1 MTLTSDIEYKV
12 THKGLETARKIC
24 AKMDDQKSRK
34 RAFKAL
40 LCLDA
45 LADYLFLHGIEVDI
59 SRNLYKI
66 FPINK
71 EFEFTDLHCRG
82 RFIDVLPVANDN
94 YVLIPKKHSMYGIIP
109 DMYVVADY
117 NQITHNVKFLGCIE
131 GNKVD
136 KTKQI
141 DGYFVIETS
150 QLKPP
155 TVLEEMLNE
164 EKPLHLTNE
173 NHSEIASYFIDYLD
187 GTISDDNKQQLL
199 LHLIECKACRN
210 MLTEFFDYETIAKQT
225 QKYPEVFNDSTLDIV
240 GAAAVNDE
248 KHKNFKEVTI
258 EIDKEP
264 DEYEE
269 DEQNQQKSIRSAIE
283 DPLQM
288 LYKNNNSE
296 IFDIL
301 GEAQKAAPKSIIDA
315 ILTEKEQHKEEA
327 KETPKPTG
335 NINPKYYAEDLSDGL
350 DTLENETKIIT
361 DTDEIEQK
369 IENKVLEDLKKE
381 IKEEVKEEVE
391 KELKLE
397 KEQEETPNFKN
408 ELDGLNT
415 QKMSASDESLLL
427 GEETKTVDKPDFA
440 NDDEDRIEILDE
452 PEDDLLFL
460 NEEEEKNNEFPQLDV
475 PEPKNELPTAMD
487 GVVYIDEDEK
497 AETYTQDDEL
507 NLLDTEQNDVAPT
520 ELEDTNEISEDELIH
535 FDAVDIDIIDED
547 DEYKETEPAP
557 IPKNIAAE
565 GLAASSLLD
574 YEEENNVKPLPA
586 AKDDE
591 IINVSDD
598 DISEINITPLNASVA
613 IDPMAILNTPAEEK
627 AQKHNVEEENYDDLL
642 FIDENEAE
650 TQPKTSGNN
659 DILNLDDDS
668 DDLVLL
674 DDDNK
679 TSNDNLL
686 VLDDKKEP
694 ETSDDDDLILLDDNE
709 EQPTAP
715 KSIEPQAD
723 DMMILDDEDDNNDLV
738 LLDDDNKTSN
748 DNLLVLDDKKEP
760 ETSDD
765 DDLILLDDNEEQPTA
780 PKSIEPQADDMMILD
795 DEDDNNDLVLL
806 DDDNKTSNDNL
817 LVLDDKKE
825 PETSDDD
832 DLILLDDNEEQP
844 TAPKSIEPQADD
856 DMIILNDED
865 ESDNLVIN
873 DEPETSDDDDF
884 VILDDTE
891 EEQTQSNADLS
902 LEPAASEDLT
912 LSNEN
917 ETQPITEELSHDDSD
932 LLSLDGEEE
941 LGTLGDIDP
950 LAPLG
955 DPEEPNILIDEPAE
969 IVEDVIQPI
978 EEETP
983 QKQYSEDDLLYYDGD
998 PIEQPKQQ
1006 VENSAPQETVLPD
1019 YDLEI
1024 PDITIPDEDTSENQG
1039 AEEFVRP
1046 QGAMISDEEDDD
1058 DDIILIDDE
1067 DTEMP
1072 VSTASKPT
1080 APTQPVIEEDEDDDL
1095 VFIDDDEE
1103 KEQEDFVRPAS
1114 VQDADFARPAS
1125 VTFSEQKELK
1135 EEQEDELQFITDEE
1149 KEEMQNAAPT
1159 VQNDDVFDIPDEE
1172 ENIEFEKEEAQ
1183 DLQISNNEGFQ
1194 NEPEYDEE
1202 EYANYEDNQQSEYE
1216 EKAEEQP
1223 QYVEEP
1229 QHVPQRMAQPQ
1240 PVIQPDDSDYEEEYE
1255 DDEEYEDEDDEE
1267 YEYEDEEEEKP
1278 KNIFSRA
1285 ISGLT
1290 NLLKKKN
1297 EDEEDDEEYEDDDD
1311 EEYEDEEE
1319 DPQQQAPSPYVHRP
1333 YTKIQKQYD
1342 ELQLQYA
1349 KQQEQY
1355 NQQNEVQQIQQPQE
1369 APQPINEQ
1377 YEQVQYSNEPEN
1389 YAVQQQYPQ
1398 QEEYTDEEQQYSEQ
1412 SMPAPQATQA
1422 SADDG
1427 DDIYGDDEEYED
1439 DVDDEDEEY
1448 EDEDEE
1454 EGDDAKKKAL
1464 VKKAVIALIAVVLL
1478 AGIGFGAKT
1487 IISNNNSQ
1495 QETMAENTDMMG
1507 DMEEPA
1513 GGIVVPDDNN
1523 VQNTESEP
1531 PLPMP
1536 AEGESADATQ
1546 AAPPISSIQPNPAT
1560 PKAGTSNAT
1569 TEDMNKAV
1577 ANAFSDNPSAVSVR
1591 KTSWGVSATMASNP
1605 EIKQYL
1611 QATGENIQS
1620 AIQRQICS
1628 MKGVSVTGNTKVQI
1642 LISENGT
1649 LQDAMILKSSGNTEI
1664 DSTVL
1669 QSIKQIISAS
1679 ALPTSAVRSVQQQTG
1694 SKTIKMSLIVTF

>member
-440 NDDEDRIEILDE
+440 NDNEDRIEILDE
-452 PEDDLLFL
+452 PEDDLLLL

-723 DMMILDDEDDNNDLV
+723 D
-738 LLDDDNKTSN
+738 
-748 DNLLVLDDKKEP
+748 
-760 ETSDD
+760 
-765 DDLILLDDNEEQPTA
+765 
-780 PKSIEPQADDMMILD
+780 
-795 DEDDNNDLVLL
+795 
-806 DDDNKTSNDNL
+806 
-817 LVLDDKKE
+817 
-825 PETSDDD
+825 
-832 DLILLDDNEEQP
+832 
-844 TAPKSIEPQADD
+844 

-873 DEPETSDDDDF
+873 DEPEKSDDDDF
-884 VILDDTE
+884 VILDDNE

-917 ETQPITEELSHDDSD
+917 ETQPITEELSHDDSN

-950 LAPLG
+950 LAPLD

-1067 DTEMP
+1067 DTGMP

-1135 EEQEDELQFITDEE
+1135 EEQEDELQFITDED
-1149 KEEMQNAAPT
+1149 KDEMQNAAPT

-1229 QHVPQRMAQPQ
+1229 QHAPQRMAQPQ

-1297 EDEEDDEEYEDDDD
+1297 EDEEDEEDDEEYEDDDD

>member
-141 DGYFVIETS
+141 DGYFVMETS

-187 GTISDDNKQQLL
+187 GTISDDNKQQLI

-210 MLTEFFDYETIAKQT
+210 VLTEFFDYETIAKQT

-315 ILTEKEQHKEEA
+315 ILTEKEQPKEEV

-369 IENKVLEDLKKE
+369 IENKVLEDLKEE

-452 PEDDLLFL
+452 PEDDLLLL
-460 NEEEEKNNEFPQLDV
+460 NDEEEKDNDFPQLEV

-497 AETYTQDDEL
+497 AETDTQNDEL
-507 NLLDTEQNDVAPT
+507 NLLDTKQNDVAPT
-520 ELEDTNEISEDELIH
+520 KLEDTNEISEDELIH

-574 YEEENNVKPLPA
+574 YEEENDVKPLPA

-627 AQKHNVEEENYDDLL
+627 AQKQNVEEENYDDLL
-642 FIDENEAE
+642 FIDENKEE
-650 TQPKTSGNN
+650 TQPKSSDNN

-674 DDDNK
+674 DEDNK
-679 TSNDNLL
+679 TSNDDLL
-686 VLDDKKEP
+686 VLDDKKEPETSDEDDLILLDDNDEQPTAPKSVEPQADDDMLILDDEDENDNIVINNEPETSDADDLILLDDNDEQPTAPQSVEPQADDDMLILDDEDDNNDLVLLDDDKKEP

-715 KSIEPQAD
+715 KSVEPQAD
-723 DMMILDDEDDNNDLV
+723 DDMLILDDEDDNNDLV
-738 LLDDDNKTSN
+738 LLDDD
-748 DNLLVLDDKKEP
+748 KKEP
-760 ETSDD
+760 E
-765 DDLILLDDNEEQPTA
+765 
-780 PKSIEPQADDMMILD
+780 K
-795 DEDDNNDLVLL
+795 
-806 DDDNKTSNDNL
+806 
-817 LVLDDKKE
+817 
-825 PETSDDD
+825 
-832 DLILLDDNEEQP
+832 
-844 TAPKSIEPQADD
+844 
-856 DMIILNDED
+856 
-865 ESDNLVIN
+865 
-873 DEPETSDDDDF
+873 SDDDDF
-884 VILDDTE
+884 VILDDNE

-941 LGTLGDIDP
+941 LGTLGDIDT

-955 DPEEPNILIDEPAE
+955 ELEEPDILIDEPAE
-969 IVEDVIQPI
+969 VVEDVIQPI
-978 EEETP
+978 EETP

-998 PIEQPKQQ
+998 AIEQPKQQ
-1006 VENSAPQETVLPD
+1006 VEDSAPQETVLPD
-1019 YDLEI
+1019 YDLDI
-1024 PDITIPDEDTSENQG
+1024 PDITIPDEDTNEYQET
-1039 AEEFVRP
+1039 EEFVRP

-1072 VSTASKPT
+1072 VPTASKPT
-1080 APTQPVIEEDEDDDL
+1080 TPTQPVIEEDEDDDL

-1125 VTFSEQKELK
+1125 VTFSEQQELK
-1135 EEQEDELQFITDEE
+1135 EEQEEELQFITDEE

-1229 QHVPQRMAQPQ
+1229 QHAPQRMAQPQ
-1240 PVIQPDDSDYEEEYE
+1240 PVIQPDDSDYEEEYD
-1255 DDEEYEDEDDEE
+1255 DDEEYEDDDDE
-1267 YEYEDEEEEKP
+1267 EYEDEEEEKP

-1319 DPQQQAPSPYVHRP
+1319 EPQKQAPSPYAHRP

-1355 NQQNEVQQIQQPQE
+1355 NQQNEIAQQQVQQPQE
-1369 APQPINEQ
+1369 APQPTNEQ
-1377 YEQVQYSNEPEN
+1377 YEQVQYANEPEN
-1389 YAVQQQYPQ
+1389 YADQQQYAQ
-1398 QEEYTDEEQQYSEQ
+1398 QEEYTDEEQQQYSEQ

-1454 EGDDAKKKAL
+1454 EGGDAKKKAL
-1464 VKKAVIALIAVVLL
+1464 VKKAVIALAAVVLL

-1495 QETMAENTDMMG
+1495 QETMAENADMMG

-1536 AEGESADATQ
+1536 TEGESADAMQ
-1546 AAPPISSIQPNPAT
+1546 EAAPPISSIQPNPAT

-1569 TEDMNKAV
+1569 TDDMNKAV

-1591 KTSWGVSATMASNP
+1591 KTSWGVNATMASNP

-1611 QATGENIQS
+1611 QATGKNIQS
-1620 AIQRQICS
+1620 AIQRQVCS

-1679 ALPTSAVRSVQQQTG
+1679 ALPTSAVQSVQQQTG
-1694 SKTIKMSLIVTF
+1694 SKTIKMSLTVTF

>member
-679 TSNDNLL
+679 TSKDDLL

-694 ETSDDDDLILLDDNE
+694 ETSDDDDLILLDDNK

-748 DNLLVLDDKKEP
+748 DD
-760 ETSDD
+760 
-765 DDLILLDDNEEQPTA
+765 
-780 PKSIEPQADDMMILD
+780 
-795 DEDDNNDLVLL
+795 
-806 DDDNKTSNDNL
+806 L

-917 ETQPITEELSHDDSD
+917 ETQPITEELSHDDSN

>member
-210 MLTEFFDYETIAKQT
+210 VLTEFFDYETIAKQT

-452 PEDDLLFL
+452 PEDDLLLL

-723 DMMILDDEDDNNDLV
+723 DMMIFDDEDDNNDLV

-748 DNLLVLDDKKEP
+748 DDLLVLDDKKEP

-780 PKSIEPQADDMMILD
+780 PKS
-795 DEDDNNDLVLL
+795 V
-806 DDDNKTSNDNL
+806 
-817 LVLDDKKE
+817 
-825 PETSDDD
+825 
-832 DLILLDDNEEQP
+832 
-844 TAPKSIEPQADD
+844 EPQADD

-873 DEPETSDDDDF
+873 DEPEKSDDDDF
-884 VILDDTE
+884 VILDDNE

-950 LAPLG
+950 LAPLD

-1024 PDITIPDEDTSENQG
+1024 HDITIPDEDTSENQG

-1229 QHVPQRMAQPQ
+1229 QHAPQRMAQPQ

-1297 EDEEDDEEYEDDDD
+1297 EDEEDDEDDEEYEDDDD

>member
-440 NDDEDRIEILDE
+440 NDNEDRIEILDE
-452 PEDDLLFL
+452 PEDDLLLL

-679 TSNDNLL
+679 TSKDDLL

-723 DMMILDDEDDNNDLV
+723 DMMIFDDEDDNNDLV

-765 DDLILLDDNEEQPTA
+765 DDLILLDDN
-780 PKSIEPQADDMMILD
+780 K
-795 DEDDNNDLVLL
+795 
-806 DDDNKTSNDNL
+806 
-817 LVLDDKKE
+817 
-825 PETSDDD
+825 
-832 DLILLDDNEEQP
+832 EQP

-873 DEPETSDDDDF
+873 DEPEKSDDDDF
-884 VILDDTE
+884 VILDDNE

-1229 QHVPQRMAQPQ
+1229 QHAPQRMAQPQ

-1297 EDEEDDEEYEDDDD
+1297 EDEEDEEDDEEYEDDDD

>member
-210 MLTEFFDYETIAKQT
+210 VLTEFFDYETIAKQT

-440 NDDEDRIEILDE
+440 NDNEDRIEILDE
-452 PEDDLLFL
+452 PEDDLLLL

-694 ETSDDDDLILLDDNE
+694 ETSDDDDLILLDDNK

-738 LLDDDNKTSN
+738 LLDDENKTSN
-748 DNLLVLDDKKEP
+748 DD
-760 ETSDD
+760 
-765 DDLILLDDNEEQPTA
+765 
-780 PKSIEPQADDMMILD
+780 
-795 DEDDNNDLVLL
+795 
-806 DDDNKTSNDNL
+806 L

-1067 DTEMP
+1067 DTGMP

-1229 QHVPQRMAQPQ
+1229 QHAPQRMAQPQ

-1297 EDEEDDEEYEDDDD
+1297 EDEEDEEDDEEYEDDDD

-1546 AAPPISSIQPNPAT
+1546 AAPPISSIQHNPAT

>member
-141 DGYFVIETS
+141 DGYFVMETS

-210 MLTEFFDYETIAKQT
+210 VLTEFFDYETIAKQT

-361 DTDEIEQK
+361 DTDKIEQK

-397 KEQEETPNFKN
+397 KGQEETPNFKN

-440 NDDEDRIEILDE
+440 NDDEDRIKILDE
-452 PEDDLLFL
+452 PEDDLLLL
-460 NEEEEKNNEFPQLDV
+460 NEEEEEKNNEFPQLDV

-487 GVVYIDEDEK
+487 GVVYIDKDEK

-507 NLLDTEQNDVAPT
+507 NILDTEQNDVAPT
-520 ELEDTNEISEDELIH
+520 ELEDTNEISEDELTH

-613 IDPMAILNTPAEEK
+613 INPMAILNTPAEEK
-627 AQKHNVEEENYDDLL
+627 AQKQNVEEENYDDLL
-642 FIDENEAE
+642 FIDENEDE
-650 TQPKTSGNN
+650 TQPKTSDNN
-659 DILNLDDDS
+659 DLLNLDDDS

-674 DDDNK
+674 DEGNK
-679 TSNDNLL
+679 TSNDDLL

-715 KSIEPQAD
+715 KSVEPQAD
-723 DMMILDDEDDNNDLV
+723 DDMLILDDEDDNNDLV
-738 LLDDDNKTSN
+738 LLDDD
-748 DNLLVLDDKKEP
+748 KKEP
-760 ETSDD
+760 QTSDD
-765 DDLILLDDNEEQPTA
+765 DDLILLDDNDEQPTA
-780 PKSIEPQADDMMILD
+780 PQNVEPQADDDMLILD
-795 DEDDNNDLVLL
+795 DEDNNNDLVLL
-806 DDDNKTSNDNL
+806 DDD
-817 LVLDDKKE
+817 KKE
-825 PETSDDD
+825 PEKSDD
-832 DLILLDDNEEQP
+832 DLILLDDNDEQP
-844 TAPKSIEPQADD
+844 TAPKSVEPQADD
-856 DMIILNDED
+856 DMLILDDED
-865 ESDNLVIN
+865 KSDNLVIN
-873 DEPETSDDDDF
+873 DEPEKSDDDDF
-884 VILDDTE
+884 VILDDNE

-912 LSNEN
+912 LSNEK

-941 LGTLGDIDP
+941 LGTLGDIDT

-955 DPEEPNILIDEPAE
+955 ELEEPDILIDEPAE
-969 IVEDVIQPI
+969 VVEDVIQPI

-998 PIEQPKQQ
+998 AIEQPKQQ
-1006 VENSAPQETVLPD
+1006 VEDSAPQETVLPD

-1024 PDITIPDEDTSENQG
+1024 PDITIPDEDTNEYQET
-1039 AEEFVRP
+1039 EEFVRP

-1125 VTFSEQKELK
+1125 VTFSEQQELK
-1135 EEQEDELQFITDEE
+1135 EEQEEELQFITDEE

-1172 ENIEFEKEEAQ
+1172 ENVEFEKEEAQ

-1229 QHVPQRMAQPQ
+1229 QHAPQRMAQPQ
-1240 PVIQPDDSDYEEEYE
+1240 PVIQPDDSDYEEEYD
-1255 DDEEYEDEDDEE
+1255 DDEEYEDDDDE
-1267 YEYEDEEEEKP
+1267 EYEDEEEEKP

-1319 DPQQQAPSPYVHRP
+1319 EPQKQAPSPYAHRP

-1355 NQQNEVQQIQQPQE
+1355 NQQNEIAQQQIQQPQE
-1369 APQPINEQ
+1369 APQPTNEQ

-1389 YAVQQQYPQ
+1389 YADQQQYAQ
-1398 QEEYTDEEQQYSEQ
+1398 QEEYTDEEQQQYSEQ

-1448 EDEDEE
+1448 EDEEEE
-1454 EGDDAKKKAL
+1454 EGGDAKKKAL
-1464 VKKAVIALIAVVLL
+1464 VKKAVIALVAVVLL

-1495 QETMAENTDMMG
+1495 QETMAENADMMG

-1536 AEGESADATQ
+1536 TEGESADATQ
-1546 AAPPISSIQPNPAT
+1546 EEAAPPISSIQPNPAT

-1591 KTSWGVSATMASNP
+1591 KTSWGVNATMASNP

-1611 QATGENIQS
+1611 QATGKNIQS
-1620 AIQRQICS
+1620 AIQRQVCS

-1679 ALPTSAVRSVQQQTG
+1679 ALPTSAVQSVQQQTG
-1694 SKTIKMSLIVTF
+1694 SKTIKMSLTVTF

>member
-369 IENKVLEDLKKE
+369 IENKVLEDLKIE

-452 PEDDLLFL
+452 PEDDLLLL

-694 ETSDDDDLILLDDNE
+694 ETSDDDDLILLDDN
-709 EQPTAP
+709 
-715 KSIEPQAD
+715 K
-723 DMMILDDEDDNNDLV
+723 
-738 LLDDDNKTSN
+738 
-748 DNLLVLDDKKEP
+748 
-760 ETSDD
+760 
-765 DDLILLDDNEEQPTA
+765 
-780 PKSIEPQADDMMILD
+780 
-795 DEDDNNDLVLL
+795 
-806 DDDNKTSNDNL
+806 
-817 LVLDDKKE
+817 
-825 PETSDDD
+825 
-832 DLILLDDNEEQP
+832 EQP

-1067 DTEMP
+1067 DTGMP

-1229 QHVPQRMAQPQ
+1229 QHAPQRMAQPQ

-1297 EDEEDDEEYEDDDD
+1297 EDEEDEEDEEDDEEYEDDDD

>member
-24 AKMDDQKSRK
+24 AKMEDQKSRK

-440 NDDEDRIEILDE
+440 NDNEDRIEILDE
-452 PEDDLLFL
+452 PEDDLLLL

-679 TSNDNLL
+679 TSND
-686 VLDDKKEP
+686 D
-694 ETSDDDDLILLDDNE
+694 
-709 EQPTAP
+709 
-715 KSIEPQAD
+715 
-723 DMMILDDEDDNNDLV
+723 
-738 LLDDDNKTSN
+738 
-748 DNLLVLDDKKEP
+748 
-760 ETSDD
+760 
-765 DDLILLDDNEEQPTA
+765 
-780 PKSIEPQADDMMILD
+780 
-795 DEDDNNDLVLL
+795 
-806 DDDNKTSNDNL
+806 L

-873 DEPETSDDDDF
+873 DEPEKSDDDDF

-1229 QHVPQRMAQPQ
+1229 QHAPQRMAQPQ

-1297 EDEEDDEEYEDDDD
+1297 EDEEDEEDDEDDEEYEDDDD

-1664 DSTVL
+1664 DATVL

>member
-141 DGYFVIETS
+141 DGYFVMETS

-210 MLTEFFDYETIAKQT
+210 VLTEFFDYETIAKQT

-315 ILTEKEQHKEEA
+315 ILTEKEQHKEEV

-369 IENKVLEDLKKE
+369 IENKVLEDLKEE

-452 PEDDLLFL
+452 PKDDLLLL
-460 NEEEEKNNEFPQLDV
+460 NDEEEKDNEFPQLEV

-497 AETYTQDDEL
+497 DEKAETDTQNDEL
-507 NLLDTEQNDVAPT
+507 NLLDTEQNDVEPT

-547 DEYKETEPAP
+547 DEYKETEPVP

-574 YEEENNVKPLPA
+574 YEEENDVKPLPA

-627 AQKHNVEEENYDDLL
+627 AQKQNVEEENYDDLL
-642 FIDENEAE
+642 FIDENKEE
-650 TQPKTSGNN
+650 TQPKSSDNN

-668 DDLVLL
+668 DDLVLR
-674 DDDNK
+674 DEDNK
-679 TSNDNLL
+679 TSN
-686 VLDDKKEP
+686 
-694 ETSDDDDLILLDDNE
+694 DDLILLDDND

-715 KSIEPQAD
+715 KSVEPQAD
-723 DMMILDDEDDNNDLV
+723 DDMLILDDEDENNDLV
-738 LLDDDNKTSN
+738 LLDDD
-748 DNLLVLDDKKEP
+748 KKEP
-760 ETSDD
+760 E
-765 DDLILLDDNEEQPTA
+765 
-780 PKSIEPQADDMMILD
+780 K
-795 DEDDNNDLVLL
+795 
-806 DDDNKTSNDNL
+806 
-817 LVLDDKKE
+817 
-825 PETSDDD
+825 
-832 DLILLDDNEEQP
+832 
-844 TAPKSIEPQADD
+844 
-856 DMIILNDED
+856 
-865 ESDNLVIN
+865 
-873 DEPETSDDDDF
+873 SDDDDF
-884 VILDDTE
+884 VILDDNE

-941 LGTLGDIDP
+941 LGTLGDIDT

-955 DPEEPNILIDEPAE
+955 ELEEPDILIDEPAE
-969 IVEDVIQPI
+969 VVEDVIQPI
-978 EEETP
+978 EETP

-998 PIEQPKQQ
+998 AIEQPKQQ
-1006 VENSAPQETVLPD
+1006 VEDSAPKETVLPD
-1019 YDLEI
+1019 YDLDI
-1024 PDITIPDEDTSENQG
+1024 PDITIPDEDTNEYQET
-1039 AEEFVRP
+1039 EEFVRP

-1067 DTEMP
+1067 NTEMP

-1080 APTQPVIEEDEDDDL
+1080 TPTQPVIEEDEDDDL

-1125 VTFSEQKELK
+1125 VTFSEQQELK
-1135 EEQEDELQFITDEE
+1135 EEQEEELQFITDEE

-1172 ENIEFEKEEAQ
+1172 ENVEFEKEEAQ

-1229 QHVPQRMAQPQ
+1229 QYEEAPQRMAQPQ
-1240 PVIQPDDSDYEEEYE
+1240 PVIQPDDSDYEEEYD
-1255 DDEEYEDEDDEE
+1255 DDEEYEDDDDE
-1267 YEYEDEEEEKP
+1267 EYEDEEEEKP

-1319 DPQQQAPSPYVHRP
+1319 EPQKQAPSPYAHRP

-1355 NQQNEVQQIQQPQE
+1355 NQQNEIAQQQIQQPQE
-1369 APQPINEQ
+1369 APQPTNEQ

-1389 YAVQQQYPQ
+1389 YGDQQQYAQ
-1398 QEEYTDEEQQYSEQ
+1398 QEEYTDEEQQQYSEQ

-1439 DVDDEDEEY
+1439 DADDEDEEY

-1454 EGDDAKKKAL
+1454 EGGDAKKKAL
-1464 VKKAVIALIAVVLL
+1464 VKKAVIVLVAVVLL
-1478 AGIGFGAKT
+1478 TGIGFGAKT

-1495 QETMAENTDMMG
+1495 QETMAENADMMG

-1536 AEGESADATQ
+1536 TEGESADAMQ
-1546 AAPPISSIQPNPAT
+1546 EEAAPPISSIQPNPAT

-1591 KTSWGVSATMASNP
+1591 KTSWGVNATMASNP

-1611 QATGENIQS
+1611 QATGKNIQS
-1620 AIQRQICS
+1620 AIQRQVCS

-1679 ALPTSAVRSVQQQTG
+1679 ALPTSAVQSVQQQTG
-1694 SKTIKMSLIVTF
+1694 SKTIKMSLTVTF

>member
-679 TSNDNLL
+679 TSKDDLL

-694 ETSDDDDLILLDDNE
+694 ETSDDDDLILLDDNK

-748 DNLLVLDDKKEP
+748 DD
-760 ETSDD
+760 
-765 DDLILLDDNEEQPTA
+765 
-780 PKSIEPQADDMMILD
+780 
-795 DEDDNNDLVLL
+795 
-806 DDDNKTSNDNL
+806 L

>member
-24 AKMDDQKSRK
+24 AKMEDQKSRK

-440 NDDEDRIEILDE
+440 NDNEDRIEILDE
-452 PEDDLLFL
+452 PEDDLLLL

-679 TSNDNLL
+679 TSNDDLL

-694 ETSDDDDLILLDDNE
+694 ETSDDDLILLDDNE

-748 DNLLVLDDKKEP
+748 DD
-760 ETSDD
+760 
-765 DDLILLDDNEEQPTA
+765 
-780 PKSIEPQADDMMILD
+780 
-795 DEDDNNDLVLL
+795 
-806 DDDNKTSNDNL
+806 L

-1229 QHVPQRMAQPQ
+1229 QHAPQRMAQPQ

-1297 EDEEDDEEYEDDDD
+1297 EDEEDEEDDEDDEEYEDDDD

-1664 DSTVL
+1664 DATVL

>member
-210 MLTEFFDYETIAKQT
+210 VLTEFFDYETIAKQT

-440 NDDEDRIEILDE
+440 NNDEDRIEILDE

-723 DMMILDDEDDNNDLV
+723 DMMIFDDEDDNNDLV

-748 DNLLVLDDKKEP
+748 DDLLVLDDKKEP

-795 DEDDNNDLVLL
+795 DEDE
-806 DDDNKTSNDNL
+806 SDNL
-817 LVLDDKKE
+817 VINDE

-844 TAPKSIEPQADD
+844 TAPKSVEPQADD

-873 DEPETSDDDDF
+873 DEPEKSDDDDF
-884 VILDDTE
+884 VILDDNE

-917 ETQPITEELSHDDSD
+917 ETQPITEELSHDDSN

-950 LAPLG
+950 LAPLD

-1229 QHVPQRMAQPQ
+1229 QHAPQRMAQPQ

-1297 EDEEDDEEYEDDDD
+1297 EDEEDEEDDEEYEDDDD

-1495 QETMAENTDMMG
+1495 QETMAESTDMMG

-1664 DSTVL
+1664 DATVL

>member
-24 AKMDDQKSRK
+24 AKMEDQKSRK

-440 NDDEDRIEILDE
+440 NDNEDRIEILDE
-452 PEDDLLFL
+452 PEDDLLLL

-679 TSNDNLL
+679 TSNDDLL

-748 DNLLVLDDKKEP
+748 DD
-760 ETSDD
+760 
-765 DDLILLDDNEEQPTA
+765 
-780 PKSIEPQADDMMILD
+780 
-795 DEDDNNDLVLL
+795 
-806 DDDNKTSNDNL
+806 L

-1229 QHVPQRMAQPQ
+1229 QHAPQRMAQPQ

-1297 EDEEDDEEYEDDDD
+1297 EDEEDDEDDEEYEDDDD

-1664 DSTVL
+1664 DATVL

>member
-1 MTLTSDIEYKV
+1 
-12 THKGLETARKIC
+12 
-24 AKMDDQKSRK
+24 
-34 RAFKAL
+34 
-40 LCLDA
+40 
-45 LADYLFLHGIEVDI
+45 
-59 SRNLYKI
+59 
-66 FPINK
+66 
-71 EFEFTDLHCRG
+71 
-82 RFIDVLPVANDN
+82 
-94 YVLIPKKHSMYGIIP
+94 
-109 DMYVVADY
+109 
-117 NQITHNVKFLGCIE
+117 
-131 GNKVD
+131 
-136 KTKQI
+136 
-141 DGYFVIETS
+141 
-150 QLKPP
+150 
-155 TVLEEMLNE
+155 
-164 EKPLHLTNE
+164 
-173 NHSEIASYFIDYLD
+173 
-187 GTISDDNKQQLL
+187 
-199 LHLIECKACRN
+199 
-210 MLTEFFDYETIAKQT
+210 
-225 QKYPEVFNDSTLDIV
+225 
-240 GAAAVNDE
+240 
-248 KHKNFKEVTI
+248 
-258 EIDKEP
+258 
-264 DEYEE
+264 
-269 DEQNQQKSIRSAIE
+269 
-283 DPLQM
+283 
-288 LYKNNNSE
+288 
-296 IFDIL
+296 
-301 GEAQKAAPKSIIDA
+301 
-315 ILTEKEQHKEEA
+315 
-327 KETPKPTG
+327 
-335 NINPKYYAEDLSDGL
+335 
-350 DTLENETKIIT
+350 
-361 DTDEIEQK
+361 
-369 IENKVLEDLKKE
+369 
-381 IKEEVKEEVE
+381 
-391 KELKLE
+391 
-397 KEQEETPNFKN
+397 
-408 ELDGLNT
+408 
-415 QKMSASDESLLL
+415 
-427 GEETKTVDKPDFA
+427 
-440 NDDEDRIEILDE
+440 
-452 PEDDLLFL
+452 
-460 NEEEEKNNEFPQLDV
+460 
-475 PEPKNELPTAMD
+475 
-487 GVVYIDEDEK
+487 
-497 AETYTQDDEL
+497 
-507 NLLDTEQNDVAPT
+507 
-520 ELEDTNEISEDELIH
+520 
-535 FDAVDIDIIDED
+535 
-547 DEYKETEPAP
+547 
-557 IPKNIAAE
+557 
-565 GLAASSLLD
+565 
-574 YEEENNVKPLPA
+574 
-586 AKDDE
+586 
-591 IINVSDD
+591 
-598 DISEINITPLNASVA
+598 
-613 IDPMAILNTPAEEK
+613 
-627 AQKHNVEEENYDDLL
+627 
-642 FIDENEAE
+642 
-650 TQPKTSGNN
+650 
-659 DILNLDDDS
+659 
-668 DDLVLL
+668 
-674 DDDNK
+674 
-679 TSNDNLL
+679 
-686 VLDDKKEP
+686 
-694 ETSDDDDLILLDDNE
+694 
-709 EQPTAP
+709 
-715 KSIEPQAD
+715 
-723 DMMILDDEDDNNDLV
+723 
-738 LLDDDNKTSN
+738 
-748 DNLLVLDDKKEP
+748 
-760 ETSDD
+760 
-765 DDLILLDDNEEQPTA
+765 
-780 PKSIEPQADDMMILD
+780 
-795 DEDDNNDLVLL
+795 
-806 DDDNKTSNDNL
+806 
-817 LVLDDKKE
+817 
-825 PETSDDD
+825 
-832 DLILLDDNEEQP
+832 
-844 TAPKSIEPQADD
+844 
-856 DMIILNDED
+856 MIILNDED

-1229 QHVPQRMAQPQ
+1229 QHAPQRMAQPQ

-1297 EDEEDDEEYEDDDD
+1297 EDEEDEEDDEDDEEYEDDDD

-1664 DSTVL
+1664 DATVL

>member
-71 EFEFTDLHCRG
+71 ELEFTDLHCRG

-141 DGYFVIETS
+141 DGYFVMETS
-150 QLKPP
+150 QLKSP

-199 LHLIECKACRN
+199 LHLTECKACRN
-210 MLTEFFDYETIAKQT
+210 VLTEFFDYETIAKQT

-369 IENKVLEDLKKE
+369 IENKVLEDLKEE

-397 KEQEETPNFKN
+397 KEQEETPNFKK

-452 PEDDLLFL
+452 PEDDLLLL

-497 AETYTQDDEL
+497 AETYTQNDEL

-627 AQKHNVEEENYDDLL
+627 AQKQNVEEENYDDLL
-642 FIDENEAE
+642 FIDENEEE
-650 TQPKTSGNN
+650 TQPKTSDNN

-679 TSNDNLL
+679 TSNDDLL
-686 VLDDKKEP
+686 VLDDKKELETSDDDDLILLDDNEEQPTAPKSVEPQADDDMLILDDEDDNNDLVLLDDDKKEP

-709 EQPTAP
+709 EQPTSP
-715 KSIEPQAD
+715 KSVEPQAD
-723 DMMILDDEDDNNDLV
+723 DDMLILDDEDDKNDLV
-738 LLDDDNKTSN
+738 LLD
-748 DNLLVLDDKKEP
+748 DDKKEP

-765 DDLILLDDNEEQPTA
+765 DDLILLDDNEEQPT
-780 PKSIEPQADDMMILD
+780 
-795 DEDDNNDLVLL
+795 
-806 DDDNKTSNDNL
+806 
-817 LVLDDKKE
+817 
-825 PETSDDD
+825 
-832 DLILLDDNEEQP
+832 
-844 TAPKSIEPQADD
+844 
-856 DMIILNDED
+856 
-865 ESDNLVIN
+865 
-873 DEPETSDDDDF
+873 
-884 VILDDTE
+884 
-891 EEQTQSNADLS
+891 QSNADLS
-902 LEPAASEDLT
+902 LEPATSEDLT

-917 ETQPITEELSHDDSD
+917 ETQPITEELSHNDSD

-955 DPEEPNILIDEPAE
+955 ELEEPNILIDEPAE
-969 IVEDVIQPI
+969 VVEDVIQPI

-983 QKQYSEDDLLYYDGD
+983 QKQYSEDNLLYYDGD
-998 PIEQPKQQ
+998 AIEQPKQQ
-1006 VENSAPQETVLPD
+1006 VEDSAPQETVLPD

-1024 PDITIPDEDTSENQG
+1024 PDIKIPDEDTSENQG

-1067 DTEMP
+1067 DTEIP

-1125 VTFSEQKELK
+1125 VTFSEQQDIKEGQ
-1135 EEQEDELQFITDEE
+1135 EEELQFITDEE

-1172 ENIEFEKEEAQ
+1172 ENIEFEKEETQ

-1202 EYANYEDNQQSEYE
+1202 EYANYENNQQSEYE

-1229 QHVPQRMAQPQ
+1229 QHAPQRMAQPQ

-1255 DDEEYEDEDDEE
+1255 DDEEYEDEEE
-1267 YEYEDEEEEKP
+1267 EEEEEKP

-1297 EDEEDDEEYEDDDD
+1297 EDEEDEEDDEEYEDDDD

-1319 DPQQQAPSPYVHRP
+1319 DPQQQAPSPYAHRP

-1369 APQPINEQ
+1369 APQPTNEQ

-1389 YAVQQQYPQ
+1389 YADQQQYAQ

-1427 DDIYGDDEEYED
+1427 DDIYGDEEEYED

-1454 EGDDAKKKAL
+1454 EDDDAKKKAL

-1495 QETMAENTDMMG
+1495 QETMAENADMMG

-1536 AEGESADATQ
+1536 TEGESADATQ
-1546 AAPPISSIQPNPAT
+1546 EEAAPPISSIQPNPAT

-1591 KTSWGVSATMASNP
+1591 KTSWGVNATMASNP

-1611 QATGENIQS
+1611 QATGKNIQS
-1620 AIQRQICS
+1620 AIQRQVCS
-1628 MKGVSVTGNTKVQI
+1628 MKGVRVTGNTKVQI

-1664 DSTVL
+1664 DSSVL

-1679 ALPTSAVRSVQQQTG
+1679 ALPTSAVQSVQQQTG
-1694 SKTIKMSLIVTF
+1694 SKTIKMSLTVTF

>member
-141 DGYFVIETS
+141 DGYFVIETY

-327 KETPKPTG
+327 KETLKPTG

-369 IENKVLEDLKKE
+369 IENKVLEDLKIE

-452 PEDDLLFL
+452 PEDDLLLL

-650 TQPKTSGNN
+650 TQPKTSDNN

-668 DDLVLL
+668 DNLVLL

-679 TSNDNLL
+679 TSNDDLL

-694 ETSDDDDLILLDDNE
+694 EKSDDDDLILLDDNE

-715 KSIEPQAD
+715 QNIEPQAD
-723 DMMILDDEDDNNDLV
+723 DMM
-738 LLDDDNKTSN
+738 
-748 DNLLVLDDKKEP
+748 
-760 ETSDD
+760 
-765 DDLILLDDNEEQPTA
+765 
-780 PKSIEPQADDMMILD
+780 
-795 DEDDNNDLVLL
+795 
-806 DDDNKTSNDNL
+806 
-817 LVLDDKKE
+817 
-825 PETSDDD
+825 
-832 DLILLDDNEEQP
+832 
-844 TAPKSIEPQADD
+844 
-856 DMIILNDED
+856 ILNDED

-873 DEPETSDDDDF
+873 DEPEKSDDDDF
-884 VILDDTE
+884 VILDDNE

-1072 VSTASKPT
+1072 VSTASKQT
-1080 APTQPVIEEDEDDDL
+1080 APTQPVIEEDEDEDDDL

-1125 VTFSEQKELK
+1125 VTFSEQELK

-1229 QHVPQRMAQPQ
+1229 QHAPQRMAQPQ

-1255 DDEEYEDEDDEE
+1255 DDEEYEDEDDEYE
-1267 YEYEDEEEEKP
+1267 EEYEDEEEEKP

-1297 EDEEDDEEYEDDDD
+1297 EDEEDEEDEEYDEEYEDDDD

-1369 APQPINEQ
+1369 APQPTNEQ

-1439 DVDDEDEEY
+1439 DVDDEDEDEEY

-1591 KTSWGVSATMASNP
+1591 KTSWGVNATMASNP

-1611 QATGENIQS
+1611 QATGKNIQS
-1620 AIQRQICS
+1620 AIQRQVCS

-1679 ALPTSAVRSVQQQTG
+1679 ALPTSAVQSVQQQTG
-1694 SKTIKMSLIVTF
+1694 SKTIKMSLTVTF

>member
-141 DGYFVIETS
+141 DGYFVMETS

-210 MLTEFFDYETIAKQT
+210 VLTEFFDYETIAKQT

-452 PEDDLLFL
+452 PEDDLLLL
-460 NEEEEKNNEFPQLDV
+460 NEEEEEKNNEFPQLDV

-487 GVVYIDEDEK
+487 GVVYIDKDEK

-507 NLLDTEQNDVAPT
+507 NILDTEQNDVAPT
-520 ELEDTNEISEDELIH
+520 ELEDTNEISEDELTH

-613 IDPMAILNTPAEEK
+613 INPMAILNTPAEEK
-627 AQKHNVEEENYDDLL
+627 AQKQNVEEENYDDLL
-642 FIDENEAE
+642 FIDENEEE
-650 TQPKTSGNN
+650 TQPKTSDNN

-679 TSNDNLL
+679 TSNDDLL

-694 ETSDDDDLILLDDNE
+694 ETSDNDDLILLDDNE

-715 KSIEPQAD
+715 KSVEPQAD
-723 DMMILDDEDDNNDLV
+723 DDMIILDDEDDNNDLV
-738 LLDDDNKTSN
+738 LLDDD
-748 DNLLVLDDKKEP
+748 KKEP
-760 ETSDD
+760 ETSDN

-780 PKSIEPQADDMMILD
+780 PKSVEPQADDDMIILD

-806 DDDNKTSNDNL
+806 DDD
-817 LVLDDKKE
+817 KK
-825 PETSDDD
+825 
-832 DLILLDDNEEQP
+832 
-844 TAPKSIEPQADD
+844 
-856 DMIILNDED
+856 
-865 ESDNLVIN
+865 
-873 DEPETSDDDDF
+873 EPETSDDDDF
-884 VILDDTE
+884 VILDDNE

-941 LGTLGDIDP
+941 LGTLGDIEP

-955 DPEEPNILIDEPAE
+955 ELEEPNILIDEPAE

-998 PIEQPKQQ
+998 AIEQPKQQ
-1006 VENSAPQETVLPD
+1006 VEDSAPQETVLPD

-1072 VSTASKPT
+1072 VSTVSKPT

-1095 VFIDDDEE
+1095 VFIDDDEG

-1125 VTFSEQKELK
+1125 VTFSEQQELK
-1135 EEQEDELQFITDEE
+1135 EKQEDELQFITDEE

-1172 ENIEFEKEEAQ
+1172 ENIEFEKEEAK

-1229 QHVPQRMAQPQ
+1229 QHAPQRMAQPQ
-1240 PVIQPDDSDYEEEYE
+1240 PVIQSDNSDYEEEYE
-1255 DDEEYEDEDDEE
+1255 DDEEYEDEDDE
-1267 YEYEDEEEEKP
+1267 EYEDEEEEKP

-1319 DPQQQAPSPYVHRP
+1319 DPQQQAPSPYAHRP

-1369 APQPINEQ
+1369 APQPTNEQ

-1389 YAVQQQYPQ
+1389 YADQQQYPQ

-1495 QETMAENTDMMG
+1495 QETMAENADMMG

-1531 PLPMP
+1531 PLQMP

-1591 KTSWGVSATMASNP
+1591 KTSWGVNATMASNP

-1611 QATGENIQS
+1611 QATGKNIQS
-1620 AIQRQICS
+1620 AIQRQVCS

-1679 ALPTSAVRSVQQQTG
+1679 ALPTSAVQSVQQQTG
-1694 SKTIKMSLIVTF
+1694 SKTIKMSLTVTF

>member
-210 MLTEFFDYETIAKQT
+210 VLTEFFDYETIAKQT

-452 PEDDLLFL
+452 PEDDLLLL

-723 DMMILDDEDDNNDLV
+723 D
-738 LLDDDNKTSN
+738 
-748 DNLLVLDDKKEP
+748 
-760 ETSDD
+760 
-765 DDLILLDDNEEQPTA
+765 
-780 PKSIEPQADDMMILD
+780 
-795 DEDDNNDLVLL
+795 
-806 DDDNKTSNDNL
+806 
-817 LVLDDKKE
+817 
-825 PETSDDD
+825 
-832 DLILLDDNEEQP
+832 
-844 TAPKSIEPQADD
+844 

-873 DEPETSDDDDF
+873 DEPEKSDDDDF
-884 VILDDTE
+884 VILDDNE

-1229 QHVPQRMAQPQ
+1229 QHAPQRMAQPQ

-1297 EDEEDDEEYEDDDD
+1297 EDEEDEEDDEEYEDDDD

-1664 DSTVL
+1664 DATVL

>member
-452 PEDDLLFL
+452 PEDDLLLL

-679 TSNDNLL
+679 TSNDDLL

-715 KSIEPQAD
+715 KS
-723 DMMILDDEDDNNDLV
+723 V
-738 LLDDDNKTSN
+738 
-748 DNLLVLDDKKEP
+748 
-760 ETSDD
+760 
-765 DDLILLDDNEEQPTA
+765 
-780 PKSIEPQADDMMILD
+780 
-795 DEDDNNDLVLL
+795 
-806 DDDNKTSNDNL
+806 
-817 LVLDDKKE
+817 
-825 PETSDDD
+825 
-832 DLILLDDNEEQP
+832 
-844 TAPKSIEPQADD
+844 EPQADD

-873 DEPETSDDDDF
+873 DEPEKSDDDDF

-950 LAPLG
+950 LAPLD

-1229 QHVPQRMAQPQ
+1229 QHAPQRMAQPQ

-1297 EDEEDDEEYEDDDD
+1297 EDEEDEEDDEEYEDDDD

>member
-24 AKMDDQKSRK
+24 AKMEDQKSRK

-210 MLTEFFDYETIAKQT
+210 VLTEFFDYETIAKQT

-452 PEDDLLFL
+452 PEDDLLLL

-679 TSNDNLL
+679 TSNDDLL

-748 DNLLVLDDKKEP
+748 DD
-760 ETSDD
+760 
-765 DDLILLDDNEEQPTA
+765 
-780 PKSIEPQADDMMILD
+780 
-795 DEDDNNDLVLL
+795 
-806 DDDNKTSNDNL
+806 L

-873 DEPETSDDDDF
+873 DEPETSDDDDLILLDDNEEQPTAPKSVEPQADDDMIILNDEDESDNLVINDEPEKSDDDDF
-884 VILDDTE
+884 VILDDNE

-917 ETQPITEELSHDDSD
+917 ETQPITEELSHDDSN

-950 LAPLG
+950 LAPLD

-1229 QHVPQRMAQPQ
+1229 QHAPQRMAQPQ

-1297 EDEEDDEEYEDDDD
+1297 EDEEDEEDDEEYEDDDD

>member
-71 EFEFTDLHCRG
+71 ELEFTDLHCRG

-141 DGYFVIETS
+141 DGYFVMETS
-150 QLKPP
+150 QLKSP

-199 LHLIECKACRN
+199 LHLTECKACRN
-210 MLTEFFDYETIAKQT
+210 VLTEFFDYETIAKQT

-369 IENKVLEDLKKE
+369 IENKVLEDLKEE

-397 KEQEETPNFKN
+397 KEQEETPNFKK

-452 PEDDLLFL
+452 PEDDLLLL

-497 AETYTQDDEL
+497 AETYTQNDEL

-627 AQKHNVEEENYDDLL
+627 AQKQNVEEENYDDLL
-642 FIDENEAE
+642 FIDENEEE
-650 TQPKTSGNN
+650 TQPKTSDNN

-679 TSNDNLL
+679 TSNDDLL
-686 VLDDKKEP
+686 VLDDKKELETSDDDDLILLDDNEEQPTAPKSVEPQADDDMLILDDEDDNNDLVLLDDDKKEP

-709 EQPTAP
+709 EQPT
-715 KSIEPQAD
+715 
-723 DMMILDDEDDNNDLV
+723 
-738 LLDDDNKTSN
+738 
-748 DNLLVLDDKKEP
+748 
-760 ETSDD
+760 
-765 DDLILLDDNEEQPTA
+765 
-780 PKSIEPQADDMMILD
+780 
-795 DEDDNNDLVLL
+795 
-806 DDDNKTSNDNL
+806 
-817 LVLDDKKE
+817 
-825 PETSDDD
+825 
-832 DLILLDDNEEQP
+832 
-844 TAPKSIEPQADD
+844 
-856 DMIILNDED
+856 
-865 ESDNLVIN
+865 
-873 DEPETSDDDDF
+873 
-884 VILDDTE
+884 
-891 EEQTQSNADLS
+891 QSNADLS
-902 LEPAASEDLT
+902 LEPATSEDLT

-917 ETQPITEELSHDDSD
+917 ETQPITEELSHNDSD

-955 DPEEPNILIDEPAE
+955 ELEEPNILIDEPAE
-969 IVEDVIQPI
+969 VVEDVIQPI

-983 QKQYSEDDLLYYDGD
+983 QKQYSEDNLLYYDGD
-998 PIEQPKQQ
+998 AIEQPKQQ
-1006 VENSAPQETVLPD
+1006 VEDSAPQETVLPD

-1024 PDITIPDEDTSENQG
+1024 PDIKIPDEDTSENQG

-1067 DTEMP
+1067 DTEIP

-1125 VTFSEQKELK
+1125 VTFSEQQDIKEGQ
-1135 EEQEDELQFITDEE
+1135 EEELQFITDEE

-1172 ENIEFEKEEAQ
+1172 ENIEFEKEETQ

-1202 EYANYEDNQQSEYE
+1202 EYANYENNQQSEYE

-1229 QHVPQRMAQPQ
+1229 QHAPQRMAQPQ

-1255 DDEEYEDEDDEE
+1255 DDEEYEDEEE
-1267 YEYEDEEEEKP
+1267 EEEEEKP

-1297 EDEEDDEEYEDDDD
+1297 EDEEDEEDDEEYEDDDD

-1319 DPQQQAPSPYVHRP
+1319 DPQQQAPSPYAHRP

-1369 APQPINEQ
+1369 APQPTNEQ

-1389 YAVQQQYPQ
+1389 YADQQQYAQ

-1427 DDIYGDDEEYED
+1427 DDIYGDEEEYED

-1454 EGDDAKKKAL
+1454 EDDDAKKKAL

-1495 QETMAENTDMMG
+1495 QETMAENADMMG

-1536 AEGESADATQ
+1536 TEGESADATQ
-1546 AAPPISSIQPNPAT
+1546 EEAAPPISSIQPNPAT

-1591 KTSWGVSATMASNP
+1591 KTSWGVNATMASNP

-1611 QATGENIQS
+1611 QATGKNIQS
-1620 AIQRQICS
+1620 AIQRQVCS
-1628 MKGVSVTGNTKVQI
+1628 MKGVRVTGNTKVQI

-1664 DSTVL
+1664 DSSVL

-1679 ALPTSAVRSVQQQTG
+1679 ALPTSAVQSVQQQTG
-1694 SKTIKMSLIVTF
+1694 SKTIKMSLTVTF

>member
-24 AKMDDQKSRK
+24 AKMEDQKSRK

-210 MLTEFFDYETIAKQT
+210 VLTEFFDYETIAKQT

-452 PEDDLLFL
+452 PEDDLLLL

-723 DMMILDDEDDNNDLV
+723 DDMIILNDEDE
-738 LLDDDNKTSN
+738 S
-748 DNLLVLDDKKEP
+748 DNLVINDEP

-780 PKSIEPQADDMMILD
+780 PKS
-795 DEDDNNDLVLL
+795 V
-806 DDDNKTSNDNL
+806 
-817 LVLDDKKE
+817 
-825 PETSDDD
+825 
-832 DLILLDDNEEQP
+832 
-844 TAPKSIEPQADD
+844 EPQADD

-873 DEPETSDDDDF
+873 DEPEKSDDDDF
-884 VILDDTE
+884 VILDDNE

-917 ETQPITEELSHDDSD
+917 ETQPITEELSHDDSN

-950 LAPLG
+950 LAPLD

-1229 QHVPQRMAQPQ
+1229 QHAPQRMAQPQ

-1297 EDEEDDEEYEDDDD
+1297 EDEEDEEDDEEYEDDDD

>member
-141 DGYFVIETS
+141 DGYFVMETS

-210 MLTEFFDYETIAKQT
+210 VLTEFFDYETIAKQT

-315 ILTEKEQHKEEA
+315 ILTEKEQHKEEV

-369 IENKVLEDLKKE
+369 IENKVLEDLKEE

-452 PEDDLLFL
+452 PEDDLLLL
-460 NEEEEKNNEFPQLDV
+460 NDEEEKDNEFPQLEV

-497 AETYTQDDEL
+497 DEKAETDTQNDEL
-507 NLLDTEQNDVAPT
+507 NLLDTEQNDVEPT

-574 YEEENNVKPLPA
+574 YEEENDVKPLPA

-627 AQKHNVEEENYDDLL
+627 AQKQNVEEENYDDLL
-642 FIDENEAE
+642 FIDENKEE
-650 TQPKTSGNN
+650 TQPKSSDNN

-668 DDLVLL
+668 DDLVLR
-674 DDDNK
+674 DEDNK
-679 TSNDNLL
+679 TSNDDLL

-694 ETSDDDDLILLDDNE
+694 ETSDEDDLILLDDND

-715 KSIEPQAD
+715 KSVEPQAD
-723 DMMILDDEDDNNDLV
+723 DDMLILDDEDDNNDLV
-738 LLDDDNKTSN
+738 LLDDD
-748 DNLLVLDDKKEP
+748 KKEP
-760 ETSDD
+760 E
-765 DDLILLDDNEEQPTA
+765 
-780 PKSIEPQADDMMILD
+780 K
-795 DEDDNNDLVLL
+795 
-806 DDDNKTSNDNL
+806 
-817 LVLDDKKE
+817 
-825 PETSDDD
+825 
-832 DLILLDDNEEQP
+832 
-844 TAPKSIEPQADD
+844 
-856 DMIILNDED
+856 
-865 ESDNLVIN
+865 
-873 DEPETSDDDDF
+873 SDDDDF
-884 VILDDTE
+884 VILDDNE

-941 LGTLGDIDP
+941 LGTLGDIDT

-955 DPEEPNILIDEPAE
+955 ELEEPDILIDEPAE
-969 IVEDVIQPI
+969 VVEDVIQPI
-978 EEETP
+978 EETP

-998 PIEQPKQQ
+998 AIEQPKQQ
-1006 VENSAPQETVLPD
+1006 VEDSAPQETVLPD

-1024 PDITIPDEDTSENQG
+1024 PDITIPDEDTNEYQET
-1039 AEEFVRP
+1039 EEFVRP

-1058 DDIILIDDE
+1058 DDLILIDDE

-1125 VTFSEQKELK
+1125 VTFSEQQELK
-1135 EEQEDELQFITDEE
+1135 EEQEEELQFITDEE

-1172 ENIEFEKEEAQ
+1172 ENVEFEKEEAQ

-1229 QHVPQRMAQPQ
+1229 QHAPQRMAQPQ
-1240 PVIQPDDSDYEEEYE
+1240 PVIQSDNSDYEEEYE
-1255 DDEEYEDEDDEE
+1255 DDEEYDDEDDEDDE
-1267 YEYEDEEEEKP
+1267 EYEDEEEEKP

-1319 DPQQQAPSPYVHRP
+1319 DPQQQAPSPYAHRP

-1355 NQQNEVQQIQQPQE
+1355 NQQNEIAQQQIQQPQE
-1369 APQPINEQ
+1369 APQPTNEQ

-1389 YAVQQQYPQ
+1389 YADQQQYAQ
-1398 QEEYTDEEQQYSEQ
+1398 QEEYTDEEQQQYSEQ

-1427 DDIYGDDEEYED
+1427 DDIYGDDEEYEEYED

-1448 EDEDEE
+1448 EDEEEE
-1454 EGDDAKKKAL
+1454 EGGDAKKKAL
-1464 VKKAVIALIAVVLL
+1464 VKKAVIALAAVVLL

-1495 QETMAENTDMMG
+1495 QETMAENADMMG

-1536 AEGESADATQ
+1536 TEGESADATQ
-1546 AAPPISSIQPNPAT
+1546 EEAAPPISSIQPNPAT

-1569 TEDMNKAV
+1569 TDDMNKAV

-1591 KTSWGVSATMASNP
+1591 KTSWGVNATMASNP

-1611 QATGENIQS
+1611 QATGKNIQS
-1620 AIQRQICS
+1620 AIQRQVCS

-1679 ALPTSAVRSVQQQTG
+1679 ALPTSAVQSVQQQTG
-1694 SKTIKMSLIVTF
+1694 SKTIKMSLTVTF

>member
-369 IENKVLEDLKKE
+369 IENKVLEDLKIE

-452 PEDDLLFL
+452 PEDDLLLL

-668 DDLVLL
+668 D
-674 DDDNK
+674 
-679 TSNDNLL
+679 
-686 VLDDKKEP
+686 
-694 ETSDDDDLILLDDNE
+694 
-709 EQPTAP
+709 
-715 KSIEPQAD
+715 
-723 DMMILDDEDDNNDLV
+723 
-738 LLDDDNKTSN
+738 
-748 DNLLVLDDKKEP
+748 
-760 ETSDD
+760 
-765 DDLILLDDNEEQPTA
+765 
-780 PKSIEPQADDMMILD
+780 
-795 DEDDNNDLVLL
+795 DLVLL

-1067 DTEMP
+1067 DTGMP

-1229 QHVPQRMAQPQ
+1229 QHAPQRMAQPQ

-1297 EDEEDDEEYEDDDD
+1297 EDEEDEEDEEDDEEYEDDDD

>member
-24 AKMDDQKSRK
+24 AKMEDQKSRK

-82 RFIDVLPVANDN
+82 RFIDVLPVANDK

-440 NDDEDRIEILDE
+440 NDNEDRIEILDE
-452 PEDDLLFL
+452 PEDDLLLL

-679 TSNDNLL
+679 TSND
-686 VLDDKKEP
+686 D
-694 ETSDDDDLILLDDNE
+694 
-709 EQPTAP
+709 
-715 KSIEPQAD
+715 
-723 DMMILDDEDDNNDLV
+723 
-738 LLDDDNKTSN
+738 
-748 DNLLVLDDKKEP
+748 
-760 ETSDD
+760 
-765 DDLILLDDNEEQPTA
+765 
-780 PKSIEPQADDMMILD
+780 
-795 DEDDNNDLVLL
+795 
-806 DDDNKTSNDNL
+806 L

-1229 QHVPQRMAQPQ
+1229 QHAPQRMAQPQ

-1297 EDEEDDEEYEDDDD
+1297 EDEEDDEDDEEYEDDDD

>member
-210 MLTEFFDYETIAKQT
+210 VLTEFFDYETIAKQT

-452 PEDDLLFL
+452 PEDDLLLL

-723 DMMILDDEDDNNDLV
+723 DMMIFDDEDDNNDLV

-748 DNLLVLDDKKEP
+748 DD
-760 ETSDD
+760 
-765 DDLILLDDNEEQPTA
+765 
-780 PKSIEPQADDMMILD
+780 
-795 DEDDNNDLVLL
+795 
-806 DDDNKTSNDNL
+806 L

-873 DEPETSDDDDF
+873 DEPETSDDDDLILLDDNEEQPTAPKSVEPQADDDMIILNDEDESDNLVINDEPETSDDDDF
-884 VILDDTE
+884 VILDDNE

-1229 QHVPQRMAQPQ
+1229 QHAPQRMAQPQ

-1297 EDEEDDEEYEDDDD
+1297 EDEEDEEDDEEYEDDDD

-1664 DSTVL
+1664 DATVL

>member
-141 DGYFVIETS
+141 DGYFVMETS

-210 MLTEFFDYETIAKQT
+210 VLTEFFDYETIAKQT

-397 KEQEETPNFKN
+397 KGQEETPNFKN

-452 PEDDLLFL
+452 PEDDLLLL
-460 NEEEEKNNEFPQLDV
+460 NEEEEEEKNNEFPQLDV

-487 GVVYIDEDEK
+487 GVVYIDKDEK

-507 NLLDTEQNDVAPT
+507 NILDTEQNDVAPT
-520 ELEDTNEISEDELIH
+520 ELEDTNEISEDELTH

-613 IDPMAILNTPAEEK
+613 INPMAILNTPAEEK
-627 AQKHNVEEENYDDLL
+627 AQKQNVEEENYDDLL
-642 FIDENEAE
+642 FIDENEEE
-650 TQPKTSGNN
+650 TQPKTSDNN

-679 TSNDNLL
+679 TSNDDLL

-694 ETSDDDDLILLDDNE
+694 ETSDNDDLILLDDNE

-715 KSIEPQAD
+715 KSVEPQAD
-723 DMMILDDEDDNNDLV
+723 DDMIILDDEDDKNDLV
-738 LLDDDNKTSN
+738 LLD
-748 DNLLVLDDKKEP
+748 DDKKEP
-760 ETSDD
+760 ETSDN

-780 PKSIEPQADDMMILD
+780 PKS
-795 DEDDNNDLVLL
+795 V
-806 DDDNKTSNDNL
+806 
-817 LVLDDKKE
+817 
-825 PETSDDD
+825 
-832 DLILLDDNEEQP
+832 
-844 TAPKSIEPQADD
+844 EPQADD
-856 DMIILNDED
+856 DMIILDDEN

-873 DEPETSDDDDF
+873 DEPEKSDDDDF
-884 VILDDTE
+884 VILDDNE

-917 ETQPITEELSHDDSD
+917 ETQPITEKLSHDDSD

-941 LGTLGDIDP
+941 LGTLGDIEP

-955 DPEEPNILIDEPAE
+955 ELEEPNILIDEPAE
-969 IVEDVIQPI
+969 IIEDVIQPI

-998 PIEQPKQQ
+998 AIEQPKQQ
-1006 VENSAPQETVLPD
+1006 VEDSAPQETVLPD

-1080 APTQPVIEEDEDDDL
+1080 TPTQPVIEEDEDDDL

-1125 VTFSEQKELK
+1125 VTFSEQQELK
-1135 EEQEDELQFITDEE
+1135 EKQEDELQFITDEE

-1172 ENIEFEKEEAQ
+1172 ENIEFEKEEAK

-1229 QHVPQRMAQPQ
+1229 QHAPQRMAAQPQ
-1240 PVIQPDDSDYEEEYE
+1240 PVIQSDDSDYEEEYE
-1255 DDEEYEDEDDEE
+1255 DDEEYEDEDDE
-1267 YEYEDEEEEKP
+1267 EYEDEEEEKP

-1319 DPQQQAPSPYVHRP
+1319 DPQQQAPSPYAHRP

-1369 APQPINEQ
+1369 APQPTNEQ

-1389 YAVQQQYPQ
+1389 YADQQQYPQ

-1495 QETMAENTDMMG
+1495 QETMAENADMMG

-1536 AEGESADATQ
+1536 AEGESADDTQ

-1591 KTSWGVSATMASNP
+1591 KTSWGVNATMASNP

-1611 QATGENIQS
+1611 QATGKNIQS
-1620 AIQRQICS
+1620 AIQRQVCS

-1669 QSIKQIISAS
+1669 QSIKQIISVS
-1679 ALPTSAVRSVQQQTG
+1679 ALPTSAVQSVQQQTG
-1694 SKTIKMSLIVTF
+1694 SKTIKMSLTVTF

>member
-210 MLTEFFDYETIAKQT
+210 VLTEFFDYETIAKQT

-440 NDDEDRIEILDE
+440 NDNEDRIEILDE
-452 PEDDLLFL
+452 PEDDLLLL

-694 ETSDDDDLILLDDNE
+694 ETSDDDLILLDDNE

-723 DMMILDDEDDNNDLV
+723 DMMILDDEDE
-738 LLDDDNKTSN
+738 S
-748 DNLLVLDDKKEP
+748 DNLVINDEP

-780 PKSIEPQADDMMILD
+780 PKS
-795 DEDDNNDLVLL
+795 V
-806 DDDNKTSNDNL
+806 
-817 LVLDDKKE
+817 
-825 PETSDDD
+825 
-832 DLILLDDNEEQP
+832 
-844 TAPKSIEPQADD
+844 EPQADD

-873 DEPETSDDDDF
+873 DEPEKSDDDDF
-884 VILDDTE
+884 VILDDNE

-917 ETQPITEELSHDDSD
+917 ETQPITEELSHDDSN

-950 LAPLG
+950 LAPLD

-1006 VENSAPQETVLPD
+1006 VENSAPQKTVLPD

-1229 QHVPQRMAQPQ
+1229 QHAPQRMAQPQ

-1297 EDEEDDEEYEDDDD
+1297 EDEEDDEDDEEYEDDDD

-1412 SMPAPQATQA
+1412 SMPAPQAAQA

-1664 DSTVL
+1664 DATVL

>member
-679 TSNDNLL
+679 TSK
-686 VLDDKKEP
+686 DD
-694 ETSDDDDLILLDDNE
+694 
-709 EQPTAP
+709 
-715 KSIEPQAD
+715 
-723 DMMILDDEDDNNDLV
+723 
-738 LLDDDNKTSN
+738 
-748 DNLLVLDDKKEP
+748 
-760 ETSDD
+760 
-765 DDLILLDDNEEQPTA
+765 
-780 PKSIEPQADDMMILD
+780 
-795 DEDDNNDLVLL
+795 
-806 DDDNKTSNDNL
+806 L

>member
-452 PEDDLLFL
+452 PEDDLLLL

-679 TSNDNLL
+679 TSND
-686 VLDDKKEP
+686 D
-694 ETSDDDDLILLDDNE
+694 
-709 EQPTAP
+709 
-715 KSIEPQAD
+715 
-723 DMMILDDEDDNNDLV
+723 
-738 LLDDDNKTSN
+738 
-748 DNLLVLDDKKEP
+748 
-760 ETSDD
+760 
-765 DDLILLDDNEEQPTA
+765 
-780 PKSIEPQADDMMILD
+780 
-795 DEDDNNDLVLL
+795 
-806 DDDNKTSNDNL
+806 L

-873 DEPETSDDDDF
+873 DEPEKSDDDDF
-884 VILDDTE
+884 VILDDNE

-950 LAPLG
+950 LAPLD

-1229 QHVPQRMAQPQ
+1229 QHAPQRMAQPQ

-1297 EDEEDDEEYEDDDD
+1297 EDEEDEEDDEEYEDDDD